1 MNWCLK
7 NASDSGYSCLKSL
20 GKHRFVP
27 ISCCGTQ
34 GTNAI
39 LEFWEMTELVEFLR
53 WSNPLELC
61 LDHFPGQLSSP
72 GCINKDPTVW
82 LDGARPP
89 PKYIFKIKMSLKN
102 SKV

>member
-1 MNWCLK
+1 M
-7 NASDSGYSCLKSL
+7 
-20 GKHRFVP
+20 P
-27 ISCCGTQ
+27 ICGCVTQ

-39 LEFWEMTELVEFLR
+39 LAFWEMTELVEFLSL
-53 WSNPLELC
+53 SNPLEVC
-61 LDHFPGQLSSP
+61 LDHFTGQLSSS

-89 PKYIFKIKMSLKN
+89 PKYILKIKMSLKK